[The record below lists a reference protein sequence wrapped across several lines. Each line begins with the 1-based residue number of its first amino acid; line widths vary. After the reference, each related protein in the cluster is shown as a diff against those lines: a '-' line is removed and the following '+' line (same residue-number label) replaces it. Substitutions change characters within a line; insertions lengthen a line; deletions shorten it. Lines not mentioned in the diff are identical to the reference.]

1 MGVLIMKGSRS
12 VRGLRA
18 CVSYGCG
25 MMDGMD
31 PRRRS
36 IGKAPDL
43 RLEAEVQKEA
53 NKPREYGRLS
63 S

>member
-1 MGVLIMKGSRS
+1 
-12 VRGLRA
+12 
-18 CVSYGCG
+18 